1 MPQPD
6 GRTVTVA
13 KSIARAQICVTAVF
27 AAHALVFSSW
37 VAHIP
42 HVKSELRRLSDG
54 ALGNALLGAPLGAL
68 VATALCIRL
77 LPRWGSHIL
86 VPVSLAGYAASGPL
100 LGLARSEL
108 GHKLSRR
115 VSRPGRAYFAKAS
128 RSVGWVCSSGP

>member
-1 MPQPD
+1 VPQPD

-42 HVKSELRRLSDG
+42 HVKSELRLSDG

-77 LPRWGSHIL
+77 LQRWGSHIL
-86 VPVSLAGYAASGPL
+86 VPVSIAGYDAPGPFWAWP
-100 LGLARSEL
+100 GLNWDINYR
-108 GHKLSRR
+108 G
-115 VSRPGRAYFAKAS
+115 V
-128 RSVGWVCSSGP
+128 